1 MSKLASEISLRL
13 DLPGGRLG
21 PGKAALLGA
30 IAEAGSVSSAAKTL
44 GMSYPRALRLIG
56 EMNTQF
62 DVPLVATFQ
71 GGAARGGASLTRRG
85 EQVLEL
91 YKRICSAA
99 QNATGTDRR
108 VLRKLS
114 APKPKA

>member
-1 MSKLASEISLRL
+1 MSKQANEISLRL

-30 IAEAGSVSSAAKTL
+30 IGQAGSVSGAARTL

-62 DVPLVATFQ
+62 DVPLVVTFQ
-71 GGAARGGASLTRRG
+71 GGAARGGASLTPRG
-85 EQVLEL
+85 EQVLDL
-91 YKRICSAA
+91 YERICSAA
-99 QNATGTDRR
+99 QNATSTDRHA
-108 VLRKLS
+108 LRKLS
-114 APKPKA
+114 APKA